1 MIYLSTNGRSS
12 RAAVAACLIT
22 VLAVGALVVTFT
34 AAVGAA
40 TPTGEA
46 ATNGAT
52 NGTAAN
58 ATTLTVGDAT
68 VEPRS
73 NATVRVSLDRVPAGL
88 AGFEVTLSL
97 DAADVATV
105 TGARYP
111 DGYQPTTDP
120 AIGESGRTVTLEAA
134 DLGKTVEPGATDVTL
149 AFVTISGVGDGTA
162 ALDATEVQVDADD
175 GGRVDPA
182 VDAGTVG
189 VGAGA
194 SDVASGASGDSGG
207 PQDPDGNGLDAAS
220 VPGGATGLG
229 LGALVLA
236 AGLVGVGV
244 LVRRD

>member
-1 MIYLSTNGRSS
+1 MIYQSTDGRSS
-12 RAAVAACLIT
+12 RAAVAAWLIT
-22 VLAVGALVVTFT
+22 VLAVCVLVWAATVT
-34 AAVGAA
+34 VGAA
-40 TPTGEA
+40 TATGEV

-58 ATTLTVGDAT
+58 ATTLDVGDAAVGT
-68 VEPRS
+68 GG
-73 NATVRVSLDRVPAGL
+73 NATVRVSLDRVPTGL

-97 DAADVATV
+97 DAADVATI

-111 DGYQPTTDP
+111 DGYRPTTDP

-134 DLGKTVEPGATDVTL
+134 DLGETVEPGAADVTL
-149 AFVTISGVGDGTA
+149 AFVTLSGAGNGTA
-162 ALDATEVQVDADD
+162 ALDATGVQVDADD
-175 GGRVDPA
+175 GSRVDPT

-189 VGAGA
+189 VGASA
-194 SDVASGASGDSGG
+194 SDVASGASGDGGG
-207 PQDPDGNGLDAAS
+207 PQGPDGNRFDAAS

-236 AGLVGVGV
+236 VGVGV